1 MGMEIELNM
10 NRWRQQIR
18 EIAGG
23 LVLVLLVALCLIG
36 FLGKTFTPAS
46 NTVLSWSEWQIIK
59 IEKEYEQQLSNYQQ
73 YTESLSQLINGTPDP
88 VRAQVV
94 SDQILQNTAKGLSAL
109 ERPRLGLQ
117 EAARAVHLWAVGAG
131 SMDSAQASL
140 SNAIQLIQA
149 AELTRQNQPQE
160 GINEW
165 R

>member
-1 MGMEIELNM
+1 MEIELNM
-10 NRWRQQIR
+10 NRGRQQIR
-18 EIAGG
+18 DIAGW
-23 LVLVLLVALCLIG
+23 LVLVLLVALFLIG
-36 FLGKTFTPAS
+36 FLGKAFTPAS

-59 IEKEYEQQLSNYQQ
+59 IEKVYEQELSTYQQ
-73 YTESLSQLINGTPDP
+73 YVESLSQLINGTPDP

-94 SDQILQNTAKGLSAL
+94 SDQILQNTATGLSAL

-117 EAARAVHLWAVGAG
+117 EAARAVRLWAVGAG
-131 SMDSAQASL
+131 SMDTAEAAL

-149 AELTRQNQPQE
+149 ADLIRQKQPKE

>member
-1 MGMEIELNM
+1 MEIELNM
-10 NRWRQQIR
+10 NRGRQQIR
-18 EIAGG
+18 DIAGW
-23 LVLVLLVALCLIG
+23 LVLVLLVALFLIG
-36 FLGKTFTPAS
+36 FLGKAFTPAS

-59 IEKEYEQQLSNYQQ
+59 IEKVYEQELSTYQQ
-73 YTESLSQLINGTPDP
+73 FAESLSQLINGTPDP

-94 SDQILQNTAKGLSAL
+94 SDQILQNTATGLAAL

-117 EAARAVHLWAVGAG
+117 EAARAVRLWAVGAG
-131 SMDSAQASL
+131 SMDTAQASL

-160 GINEW
+160 GTNEW

>member
-1 MGMEIELNM
+1 MEIELNM
-10 NRWRQQIR
+10 NRGRQQIR
-18 EIAGG
+18 DIAGW
-23 LVLVLLVALCLIG
+23 LVLVLLVALFLIG
-36 FLGKTFTPAS
+36 FLGKAFTPAS

-59 IEKEYEQQLSNYQQ
+59 IEKVYEQELSTYQQ
-73 YTESLSQLINGTPDP
+73 YAESLSQLINGTPDP

-94 SDQILQNTAKGLSAL
+94 SDQILQNTATGLTAL

-117 EAARAVHLWAVGAG
+117 EAARAVRMWAVGAG
-131 SMDSAQASL
+131 SMDTAEASL

-149 AELTRQNQPQE
+149 AELIRQKQPKK